1 VIGGLTIRSLSL
13 TGTTGGAVSTFWLYV
28 RIQLFMLLCGL
39 VGPIFLL
46 IYFFSGPDPELV
58 WMLWGGLAVLVFD
71 VLIAVGL
78 TAYRTRA
85 AARAAALEQYGVLAL
100 AKVAGIH
107 EMHLQM
113 NHEPLVKL
121 DLHISGEGI
130 TPFSTHDRVVASPSR
145 RPTIT
150 ARKLVVLVN
159 PTTND
164 YQIDWQRSALV
175 NGLTPVPMTLT
186 EDGKTYDLTGQADAM
201 LEVLQVVRLHKVNVD
216 KLDDLREAN
225 PAAHQQVLT
234 IARNAAARA
243 SASPSAITSS
253 ESTAAQRLQELETLR
268 STGSLTDAEYTA
280 KRQQVIADL

>member
-1 VIGGLTIRSLSL
+1 M
-13 TGTTGGAVSTFWLYV
+13 STFWLYV
-28 RIQLFMLLCGL
+28 RIQLFMLLCGI

-46 IYFFSGPDPELV
+46 IYFLSGADPELV
-58 WMLWGGLAVLVFD
+58 WMLWGGLAVLVLD

-100 AKVAGIH
+100 AKVADIH

-121 DLHISGEGI
+121 DLHFSGEGI
-130 TPFSTHDRVVASPSR
+130 TPFSTQDRVVASPSR
-145 RPTIT
+145 RPMIT
-150 ARKLVVLVN
+150 ARKLVALVN
-159 PTTND
+159 PTTNE
-164 YQIDWQRSALV
+164 YQIDWQRSAFV
-175 NGLTPVPMTLT
+175 NGLTPTPVTLA
-186 EDGKTYDLTGQADAM
+186 EAGKTYDLTGQTDA
-201 LEVLQVVRLHKVNVD
+201 LFEVLQVVRLHNVSVE
-216 KLDDLREAN
+216 KLDDLRTAS

-234 IARNAAARA
+234 IARNAAARQA
-243 SASPSAITSS
+243 APPPAAASS
-253 ESTAAQRLQELETLR
+253 EPGAAQRLLELETLR